1 VSDEAVPQAP
11 EQKGPSRVSV
21 LMKNPRRLI
30 IAAVLLLV
38 AIGVA
43 VFTTA
48 TFTSSSA
55 NAGNMVGAGSVE
67 IDNSHDGTAIFTAS
81 GLVPGESATGTVQIS
96 NTGSSSGNFSLTTSN
111 IVDTPA
117 TPPFSGKLELKV
129 EDVTNAGSP
138 QTLYSGK
145 LNAMSTIQ
153 LGKWEAGTNHTYR
166 LTATFPNGTPEE
178 DNPYKNAETTVD
190 FVWNVVS

>member
-1 VSDEAVPQAP
+1 MSDQAAASPP
-11 EQKGPSRVSV
+11 EEKVPSRTSV
-21 LMKNPRRLI
+21 LLRNPRRLI
-30 IAAVLLLV
+30 VALILLAV

-55 NAGNMVGAGSVE
+55 SAGNMVAAGSVE

-81 GLVPGESATGTVQIS
+81 GLVPGDSANGTVQIS
-96 NTGSSSGNFSLTTSN
+96 NTGSSSGNFSLTSSN

-117 TPPFSGKLELKV
+117 TPPFSGKLDLLV
-129 EDVTNAGSP
+129 EDVTNVGSP

-145 LNAMSTIQ
+145 LNAMGTIQ
-153 LGKWEAGTNHTYR
+153 LGKWSAGATHSYK
-166 LTATFPNGTPEE
+166 LTATFPNGTPAE
-178 DNPYKNAETTVD
+178 DNPYKNAKTTVD

>member
-1 VSDEAVPQAP
+1 MSDQAAP
-11 EQKGPSRVSV
+11 APDEKAPSRTSV
-21 LMKNPRRLI
+21 LLKNPRRLI
-30 IAAVLLLV
+30 VASILLLV

-55 NAGNMVGAGSVE
+55 NAGNMVAAGSVE

-81 GLVPGESATGTVQIS
+81 GLVPGDSSNGTVTIS
-96 NTGSSSGNFSLTTSN
+96 NTGGSSGNFSLTSQH

-117 TPPFSGKLELKV
+117 TPPFSAKLDLVV
-129 EDVTNAGSP
+129 EDVTNASSP
-138 QTLYSGK
+138 QQIYSGK
-145 LNAMSTIQ
+145 LNAMGTIQ
-153 LGKWEAGTNHTYR
+153 LGKWDAGATHSYKFT
-166 LTATFPNGTPEE
+166 TTFPNGTPAE
-178 DNPYKNAETTVD
+178 DNPYKNASTTVD